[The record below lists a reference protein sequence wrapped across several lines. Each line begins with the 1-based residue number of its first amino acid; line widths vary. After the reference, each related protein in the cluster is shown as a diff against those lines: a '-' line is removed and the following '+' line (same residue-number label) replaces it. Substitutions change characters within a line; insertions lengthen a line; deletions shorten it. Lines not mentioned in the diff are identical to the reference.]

1 MSTSAKNL
9 GRFELKERIDADGI
23 TTVYRA
29 IEQLGQGLSRPA
41 AVKILQSWSLDD
53 EEQLEQLRREVGVL
67 VDAGGAPNVVS
78 VFGLGVDD
86 DMGAWIAMELA
97 GRSLRHFIRD
107 EPAEPELVRSMLRD
121 VLQALDYVHTAQPPI
136 LHRDLKPQNILTTR
150 KGVWKVA
157 DFGLAKRAGSDDT
170 MALATVKYA
179 APELLDGS
187 LGPEGPQVDLYA
199 LGMVAYEL
207 ALGKQKFREQFPSV
221 YDPGR
226 KPSDEEEGDDRPK
239 WMYWHTSA
247 QMKLQPLTELIEG
260 YPEDISELVAA
271 LTAKNQGL
279 RLATAAEAL
288 ELVGIGH
295 VSAGRNIDP
304 KELEPVLDAKP
315 TVSPIIAGA
324 AAVAIVMAM
333 IMGFVWFFMEN
344 QPELS
349 LSAFE
354 DSGAYDAQ
362 TGQFITQSDS
372 IEVAAVVSNWQEGMT
387 VEARLAGGSLGDA
400 WIESKGEQARFRVPL
415 YGMTSVDTFSGE
427 VLLLRGGSI
436 VARQQIEIRR
446 ESPETIQRTV
456 SVIAE
461 ARGQVPRLLSGV
473 RLVGALTTASG
484 KTIDV
489 EGVTNQRGAWE
500 SPDGLLAPGHLVLAA
515 EAAGYE
521 LGQLDQQTGMASSG
535 DYTVTVRAK
544 SVQDIQEEVQRLLA
558 ALRRIQNRCE
568 GGLTQEDREEWVATL
583 EVLGNMPLDS
593 SLDYLVARM
602 QGAGDPCS
610 DEAMEGLSSMEVE
623 SGAGGPQDLIVAG
636 AKDGD
641 SDSMANALIG
651 RHDRALRRVHNLYRQ
666 KRDSRSLSWDRLKE
680 NELAERVE
688 VFDGIAM
695 EVYRFM
701 SEQHMKEHRMDVDR
715 YMNQIG
721 RQKVR
726 DDSGAEAEP
735 PYLEGKADML
745 KRPTEG
751 IDEPQSNERM
761 DRERDQRS
769 SIAASDDGE
778 ANPMDALLGALGA
791 GEDLQGLIA
800 GLDPQQVMEYL
811 AGTGI
816 DPDLIESLSRASA
829 LMAGPAVAQMGNAAG
844 ADAGPLSAED
854 QAVQEALGE
863 LPPNPGRVLQL
874 MMMPLDEFYAWVQGN
889 LAHGTLSA
897 QAVEGDDLVRIR
909 GLVFSS
915 EEHKALIR
923 RVGYGLGRLQLEVRI
938 DPHGLTRNLRMAS
951 AEIVEEGVFV
961 DAYLGMGDETLFYQ
975 YPLEAGDLGATL
987 DDLARSYVY
996 DGDLLWI
1003 RAYAEEALE
1012 VLPEEQAATVEDP
1025 AIQEG

>member
-1 MSTSAKNL
+1 MNNSAKNL

-29 IEQLGQGLSRPA
+29 TEDLGQGLSRPA

-53 EEQLEQLRREVGVL
+53 EEQLEQLRREVEVL

-121 VLQALDYVHTAQPPI
+121 VLQALDYVHTAEPPI

-207 ALGKQKFREQFPSV
+207 ALGKEKFREQFPSV

-226 KPSDEEEGDDRPK
+226 KSSEEEGDDRPK
-239 WMYWHTSA
+239 WMYWHTST
-247 QMKLQPLTELIEG
+247 QMKLRPLTELIDG

-279 RLATAAEAL
+279 RLASAGEAL

-295 VSAGRNIDP
+295 ASTGRNIDP

-324 AAVAIVMAM
+324 AAVAIVLAM

-349 LSAFE
+349 LSAFA
-354 DSGAYDAQ
+354 DSGAYDSQ
-362 TGQFITQSDS
+362 TGQFVTQSDS
-372 IEVAAVVSNWQEGMT
+372 IEVAAIVSNWQEGMT

-400 WIESKGEQARFRVPL
+400 WIESKGEEARFRVPL
-415 YGMTSVDTFSGE
+415 YGMTSVDSYSGE

-436 VARQQIEIRR
+436 VARQQLEIRR
-446 ESPETIQRTV
+446 ESPQTIQRTV
-456 SVIAE
+456 TVLAA
-461 ARGQVPRLLSGV
+461 ARGQTPRVLAGV
-473 RLVGALTTASG
+473 RLVGALRAASG
-484 KTIDV
+484 ETIDV
-489 EGVTNQRGAWE
+489 EGETNSRGVWE
-500 SPDGLLAPGHLVLAA
+500 SPEGLLAPGQLVLTA
-515 EAAGYE
+515 EAPGYE
-521 LGQLDQQTGMASSG
+521 LGQLDQQTGIDSTD
-535 DYTVTVRAK
+535 DYTITVRAL
-544 SVQDIQEEVQRLLA
+544 SVQDIREEVQRLLA
-558 ALRRIQNRCE
+558 TLRRIQNLCE
-568 GGLTQEDREEWVATL
+568 EGLTQEDLEEWNATL
-583 EVLGNMPLDS
+583 EVLANMPLDS

-610 DEAMEGLSSMEVE
+610 AEALDGLTGMEAESSNDGQEDLSLPV
-623 SGAGGPQDLIVAG
+623 GGDDAE
-636 AKDGD
+636 
-641 SDSMANALIG
+641 SMAAALVG
-651 RHDRALRRVHNLYRQ
+651 RHDRALKRVHNLYRQ
-666 KRDSRSLSWDRLKE
+666 KRDSRTLRWDLRKE
-680 NELAERVE
+680 SELDERVG
-688 VFDGIAM
+688 VFRGVAAEI
-695 EVYRFM
+695 YPFIP
-701 SEQHMKEHRMDVDR
+701 EHQMDVER
-715 YMNQIG
+715 YLGQVD

-726 DDSGAEAEP
+726 DDSGSEAEP
-735 PYLEGKADML
+735 PFLEGKADL
-745 KRPTEG
+745 LERLTEEIEKRESRAR
-751 IDEPQSNERM
+751 DDLQRDSNPS
-761 DRERDQRS
+761 DPAGD
-769 SIAASDDGE
+769 DDGGLTLE
-778 ANPMDALLGALGA
+778 QLMAFLGG
-791 GEDLQGLIA
+791 GDDLQNVLGN
-800 GLDPQQVMEYL
+800 LDPDEVMKYFSDSGMGPEMMEILLRAL
-811 AGTGI
+811 AMRS
-816 DPDLIESLSRASA
+816 DP
-829 LMAGPAVAQMGNAAG
+829 GGAQNG
-844 ADAGPLSAED
+844 APGGANSGPLSPED
-854 QAVQEALGE
+854 QATQEALAE
-863 LPPNPGRVLQL
+863 LPPNPGRVFQL
-874 MMMPLDEFYAWVQGN
+874 MTMPLDEFDAWVRGN
-889 LAHGTLSA
+889 LADGTLTA
-897 QAVEGDDLVRIR
+897 EAVEGDDLVRIQ
-909 GLVFSS
+909 GLLFNS

-938 DPHGLTRNLRMAS
+938 DPHGLTRNLRMDS
-951 AEIVEEGVFV
+951 AELVADGVFV
-961 DAYLGMGDETLFYQ
+961 DAYLGAGDETLFYQ
-975 YPLEAGDLGATL
+975 YPLEAGELATNL
-987 DDLARSYVY
+987 EELARSYVY

-1003 RAYAEEALE
+1003 RAYVEEALE
-1012 VLPEEQAATVEDP
+1012 ELPQEQAATAVDAPES
-1025 AIQEG
+1025 EES